1 MGGKAH
7 TAQSYGAV
15 DEWAEQQLAAAA
27 ETEAGAEVD
36 ASMAAAGSA
45 GSSANI
51 STSTTTST
59 TDEAEGGA
67 DRGADRGTDRGTERG
82 TERGTR
88 TDDRFTIATLYK
100 LPSLFQSCDLRVP
113 KLMRPGSTDGV
124 FLCGSRRS
132 GTYPHID
139 PNSTS
144 AWVSQDF
151 SNSAPQLCD
160 CGPRY
165 QWYVPR

>member
-59 TDEAEGGA
+59 TDEAEGGTE
-67 DRGADRGTDRGTERG
+67 RGTDRGTN
-82 TERGTR
+82 RGTR

-165 QWYVPR
+165 Q